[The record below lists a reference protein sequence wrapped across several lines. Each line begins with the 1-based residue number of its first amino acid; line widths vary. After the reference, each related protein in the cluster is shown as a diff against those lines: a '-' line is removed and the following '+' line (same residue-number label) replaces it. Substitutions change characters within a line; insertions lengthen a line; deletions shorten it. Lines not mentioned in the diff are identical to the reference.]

1 MDTLSLIQRLS
12 ESLSNKNET
21 HITFAIDKKTLSL
34 KIVGDEASVDSFTE
48 NKELTDQIEQALHSA
63 KRMQPQGGRLF
74 SKTRMCIFA
83 APDSKDWRGAERI
96 RTLSSQ
102 LLSNVGFGHKE
113 EFRLGVGN
121 PPLGWPSPLIS
132 ASFTGPSRVSVAMN
146 TEIIKGSCFG
156 NCRLKQFLGSMANL
170 NDIGKHSEIIVF

>member
-83 APDSKDWRGAERI
+83 APNSKDWRGAKRI

-121 PPLGWPSPLIS
+121 PPLGWPSPLIW
-132 ASFTGPSRVSVAMN
+132 ASFTGPSVN
-146 TEIIKGSCFG
+146 G
-156 NCRLKQFLGSMANL
+156 
-170 NDIGKHSEIIVF
+170 